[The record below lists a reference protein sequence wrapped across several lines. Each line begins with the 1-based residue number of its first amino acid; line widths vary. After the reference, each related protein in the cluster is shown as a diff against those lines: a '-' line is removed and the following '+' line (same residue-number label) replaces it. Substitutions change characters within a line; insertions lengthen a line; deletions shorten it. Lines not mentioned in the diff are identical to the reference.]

1 MFVPTPTR
9 PLGRLLASGAKKMP
23 SAGADFSSAS
33 SDFKVLGAFFCN
45 FPKPKSGRSRG
56 SSAGAAHGRPRD
68 RAPDVVGSRLPR
80 PYHLRARI
88 QSYQAVAA
96 PFLGDSALPS
106 SPLGPRSHD
115 RNAPVQKIVERL
127 AGWDSFP
134 IWEFSS
140 LCRADDFQSRRNAIP
155 SSAQPPARRRLA
167 ARERARAVARGLS
180 QRSERCRRWSCVGS
194 TTRRGDGSI
203 RRPSMSSF
211 YQKDKSRK
219 IAAGCSERIRRRT
232 DNSLTENFCNKKVHC
247 HRNPRRPPGSESRAT
262 SGSPRTDIP
271 DATRRCGA
279 SARGLGRTPT
289 CVGNRRSP
297 ADVQDLGLADNGRGC
312 GRSRF
317 ALSMPALMSA
327 PSKKSFSSASSPILA

>member
-96 PFLGDSALPS
+96 PFPGDSALPS

-140 LCRADDFQSRRNAIP
+140 LCRAENFQSRRNAIP
-155 SSAQPPARRRLA
+155 SSVRPPTRRRLP
-167 ARERARAVARGLS
+167 ARGRARAAARDGS
-180 QRSERCRRWSCVGS
+180 SRSERCRRGSCIGS
-194 TTRRGDGSI
+194 TTR
-203 RRPSMSSF
+203 
-211 YQKDKSRK
+211 
-219 IAAGCSERIRRRT
+219 EVT
-232 DNSLTENFCNKKVHC
+232 
-247 HRNPRRPPGSESRAT
+247 
-262 SGSPRTDIP
+262 
-271 DATRRCGA
+271 
-279 SARGLGRTPT
+279 
-289 CVGNRRSP
+289 
-297 ADVQDLGLADNGRGC
+297 
-312 GRSRF
+312 GRSEDLARVRF
-317 ALSMPALMSA
+317 IRKTNREKSPPAVRRESA
-327 PSKKSFSSASSPILA
+327 GGRIIP